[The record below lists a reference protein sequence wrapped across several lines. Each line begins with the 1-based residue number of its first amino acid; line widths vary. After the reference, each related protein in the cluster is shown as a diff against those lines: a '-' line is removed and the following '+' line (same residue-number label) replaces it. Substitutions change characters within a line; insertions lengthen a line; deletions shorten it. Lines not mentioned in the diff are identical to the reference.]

1 MFSSTSLITSSRL
14 LRASKVVRNR
24 ARNTCYPS
32 GASSIQSH
40 QHEHRVQYV
49 SRAHP
54 RPVPEFPVGQ
64 ALQMVMDG
72 IEERKV
78 NRAKKWDRN
87 APKRQSKGLKDDG
100 PFRNQ
105 DETVELAINLNI
117 DPRRPGQAL
126 RGAMVLPHGTGKQI
140 KCLVLTN
147 DESVSEQ
154 AKEQGHEAGGG
165 NVLEKIISGDI
176 PLDSFQRA
184 LCTKD
189 ILPDVQKKA
198 ARLLGSRG
206 LMPNPKTNTVFDEGS
221 ALLETLKEQSNTITY
236 RTESSGILHFPIGKG
251 SFKNEQ
257 LLENLQAIC
266 QTVQDVK
273 PENFGKGKK
282 KKKMGKNVKYWLRA
296 HLSSTQGKG
305 VRMDLRTVDP
315 TSPFFMKDPE

>member
-100 PFRNQ
+100 PPQSRRNSRIGNQ
-105 DETVELAINLNI
+105 SQYRSASS
-117 DPRRPGQAL
+117 RPSPSRSHGITTWYWQA
-126 RGAMVLPHGTGKQI
+126 
-140 KCLVLTN
+140 N
-147 DESVSEQ
+147 
-154 AKEQGHEAGGG
+154 
-165 NVLEKIISGDI
+165 
-176 PLDSFQRA
+176 
-184 LCTKD
+184 
-189 ILPDVQKKA
+189 
-198 ARLLGSRG
+198 
-206 LMPNPKTNTVFDEGS
+206 
-221 ALLETLKEQSNTITY
+221 
-236 RTESSGILHFPIGKG
+236 
-251 SFKNEQ
+251 
-257 LLENLQAIC
+257 
-266 QTVQDVK
+266 
-273 PENFGKGKK
+273 
-282 KKKMGKNVKYWLRA
+282 
-296 HLSSTQGKG
+296 
-305 VRMDLRTVDP
+305 
-315 TSPFFMKDPE
+315 